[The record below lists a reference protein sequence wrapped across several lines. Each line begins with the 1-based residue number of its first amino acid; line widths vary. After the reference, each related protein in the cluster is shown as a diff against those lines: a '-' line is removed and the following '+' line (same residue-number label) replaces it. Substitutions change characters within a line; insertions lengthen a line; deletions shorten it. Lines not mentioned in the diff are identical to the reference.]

1 MTIDGVWHWRTDSC
15 LRMQTSIHSFSTNNI
30 SIKFSNLC
38 FWRSYCS
45 AVGLFD
51 TTQFLKWFYWKMIK
65 DAVVEVSWLTKQISR
80 RDLFSKYICCI
91 LWTYWILQN
100 IFYISVCLSVCPF
113 FKILPFRSQWCV
125 SPSPHERFSVYNL
138 YISEPPAMT
147 QWHNHVRRRRT
158 FWHYLALKYAQ

>member
-1 MTIDGVWHWRTDSC
+1 MEFDTEELILVYACRHQFIVFQQIIYQS
-15 LRMQTSIHSFSTNNI
+15 
-30 SIKFSNLC
+30 KFPIFVFEGLII
-38 FWRSYCS
+38 RPGG
-45 AVGLFD
+45 VGLFD
-51 TTQFLKWFYWKMIK
+51 TTQFLKWFCWKMIK
-65 DAVVEVSWLTKQISR
+65 GAVVEVSWLTKQISR

-138 YISEPPAMT
+138 YISEPPAVT
-147 QWHNHVRRRRT
+147 QWHIHVRRRRT